1 MMFRKINISSLLV
14 LLLAIIATSFL
25 VEADKN
31 ATAVPEDMMDME
43 DGMDKDGMDGDMDK
57 DGDMAEWEE
66 GMDKDGMESHSDS
79 SSSTVAVSASALA
92 VTIISMV
99 NLN

>member
-1 MMFRKINISSLLV
+1 MMFSKTNISSLLV

-43 DGMDKDGMDGDMDK
+43 DGMDKDG
-57 DGDMAEWEE
+57 DMAEWEE

-92 VTIISMV
+92 VAIISMV